1 MDFFEKYYAFSL
13 RFLSYRPRSIKEV
26 KESLEKKS
34 TKGGSATGGKAER
47 EVIEKVI
54 ALLIEQKFL
63 NDEEFA
69 RAWID
74 SRLRSRP
81 KALSILKQELSQKGI
96 GREIIENVIPER
108 KVTDTESIKPL
119 IEKAK
124 RKYAGLDPKE
134 RKQKMANYLA
144 RRGYSWDIIAPL
156 IDDRQDEE
164 V

>member
-1 MDFFEKYYAFSL
+1 MDFFEKYYSFSL

-26 KESLEKKS
+26 KESLEKK
-34 TKGGSATGGKAER
+34 KAPP
-47 EVIEKVI
+47 EVIERI
-54 ALLIEQKFL
+54 ISLLLEQKFL

-96 GREIIENVIPER
+96 GREIIEDVIPDR

-144 RRGYSWDIIAPL
+144 RRGYSWDIISPL

>member
-26 KESLEKKS
+26 KESLEKK
-34 TKGGSATGGKAER
+34 KAPPEVVER
-47 EVIEKVI
+47 II
-54 ALLIEQKFL
+54 SLLLEQKFL

-108 KVTDTESIKPL
+108 KVIDSESIKPL

-124 RKYAGLDPKE
+124 RKYSGLEPKE

-144 RRGYSWDIIAPL
+144 RRGYSWDTISPL